1 MISTSKMY
9 KNQPG
14 PSIKGP
20 GLFILNILL
29 IHQYNQEIAVI
40 IIRGSTV
47 ALAADDGRLQV
58 TVQKSPQIPIAGIK
72 VYLFDNSGS
81 YLGLNQVTDM
91 SGIVGFSLSEGSY
104 SEFLLVGN
112 TWQWHVGQ

>member
-1 MISTSKMY
+1 MPSTSKMY

-40 IIRGSTV
+40 IIRGSTPS
-47 ALAADDGRLQV
+47 RLEFIQ
-58 TVQKSPQIPIAGIK
+58 TDF
-72 VYLFDNSGS
+72 LF
-81 YLGLNQVTDM
+81 L
-91 SGIVGFSLSEGSY
+91 F
-104 SEFLLVGN
+104 
-112 TWQWHVGQ
+112 